1 LARGAAGI
9 GLMNMRPDNVTD
21 LNRREFL
28 RGGSFATLMTLMG
41 GVPIKAAEDKKEEQ
55 PANADG
61 TTNYTGERIPVKVGV
76 VGCGLWAR
84 EILKTLS
91 LLPNGPVVAICDT
104 YGPYLKRAGDQLAP
118 KAERFDDYRKL
129 LESKEVQGVI
139 VATPS
144 HLHKDIV
151 LAALAAGKHV
161 YCEAPMATSIEDA
174 RAIAQA
180 AKAASKLNFQ
190 VGLQNRADK
199 QLLNLCNFVRTGV
212 MGKVVKGRAQF
223 HKKTSWRLTSPNAD
237 REKEINWRLSKEL
250 SLGMVGELG
259 IHQVDVATWYLMGRP
274 VSVTGFGALI
284 QWKDG
289 RDVPDTIEAV
299 FEYPGGVYIN
309 YEGTLGNSFDA
320 ETSMFYGTD
329 CAIMMRDRRAWMFKE
344 VDAPLLGWE
353 VYAKK
358 DAFYKESGI
367 VLGAGAT
374 KQDAQ
379 KAKPTQEVVDEK
391 SALQYCLESFLH
403 NSNLI
408 GSGVE
413 DFAAAFDIKDTAA
426 LKEYLAA
433 LEKNRLPAAGYKEG
447 HEAAVAVIKA
457 NEAIVKGQKVL
468 FQKEWFEVG

>member
-1 LARGAAGI
+1 
-9 GLMNMRPDNVTD
+9 MRPENASD
-21 LNRREFL
+21 LNRRDFL
-28 RGGSFATLMTLMG
+28 RGGSFAALMALMG
-41 GVPIKAAEDKKEEQ
+41 GVPINAAEDKKEET
-55 PANADG
+55 PAADG
-61 TTNYTGERIPVKVGV
+61 ATNYTGERIPVKLGV
-76 VGCGLWAR
+76 IGCGLWAR

-91 LLPNGPVVAICDT
+91 LLPHGPVVAVCDT
-104 YGPYLKRAGDQLAP
+104 YAPYLRRAGDQLAP

-129 LESKEVQGVI
+129 LENKEVQGVV

-151 LAALAAGKHV
+151 LAALTAGKHV
-161 YCEAPMATSIEDA
+161 YCEAPLATTIEDA
-174 RAIAQA
+174 RTIAQA
-180 AKAASKLNFQ
+180 AKAAFKVNFQ
-190 VGLQNRADK
+190 AGLQNRADK

-212 MGKVVKGRAQF
+212 MGRTVKGRAQY

-237 REKEINWRLSKEL
+237 REKEINWRLNKEMSVGL
-250 SLGMVGELG
+250 VGELG
-259 IHQVDVATWYLMGRP
+259 IHPVDVASWFLMGRP

-299 FEYPGGVYIN
+299 FEYPGGVCVD
-309 YEGTLGNSFDA
+309 YESTLGNSFDA
-320 ETSMFYGTD
+320 ETCMFYGTD

-367 VLGAGAT
+367 VLGADAT

-379 KAKPTQEVVDEK
+379 KAKPAEEVVDEM
-391 SALQYCLESFLH
+391 SALQYSLESFLH
-403 NSNLI
+403 NSNLV

-426 LKEYLAA
+426 LKEYLAT
-433 LEKNRLPAAGYKEG
+433 LEKNRLPAAGCAEG
-447 HEAAVAVIKA
+447 YEAAVTVIKA
-457 NEAIVKGQKVL
+457 NEAIAKGQKIV
-468 FQKEWFEVG
+468 FQKEWFELG